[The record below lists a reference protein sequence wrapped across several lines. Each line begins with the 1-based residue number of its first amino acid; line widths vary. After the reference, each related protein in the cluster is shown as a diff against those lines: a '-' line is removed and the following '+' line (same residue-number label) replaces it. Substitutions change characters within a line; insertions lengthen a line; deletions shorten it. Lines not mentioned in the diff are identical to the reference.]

1 MNEHEARYSQ
11 PKLELYGLYRTLQ
24 HFRLYIIGV
33 KNIII
38 EVDAKYIKEM
48 LNHPDPQPNAVINR
62 WIGGILTFSFKLIHI
77 PAKNFKGT
85 DGLSQRR
92 RADDDTDPEE
102 SDEDTDED
110 DETDQESD
118 IDKNIQ
124 EWTSESSSLIQRS
137 GQDFSHLEAFN
148 YSTGC
153 PSQVFTSRISND
165 FLHQI
170 FQFITTLQ
178 LPTFSSNSLQKR
190 FIRQSK
196 NIYVQDDKLWKCHS
210 TNP

>member
-1 MNEHEARYSQ
+1 MFA
-11 PKLELYGLYRTLQ
+11 
-24 HFRLYIIGV
+24 
-33 KNIII
+33 
-38 EVDAKYIKEM
+38 
-48 LNHPDPQPNAVINR
+48 
-62 WIGGILTFSFKLIHI
+62 FKLVHV

-85 DGLSQRR
+85 DGLSRRR

-110 DETDQESD
+110 NETDQESD

-124 EWTSESSSLIQRS
+124 EWTSESSSLIRRS
-137 GQDFSHLEAFN
+137 GQDFSRLEAFN

-170 FQFITTLQ
+170 FQFLMTLQ
-178 LPTFSSNSLQKR
+178 LPTFSSNSL
-190 FIRQSK
+190 
-196 NIYVQDDKLWKCHS
+196 
-210 TNP
+210 